1 MSQPELELELELEK
15 TNDPEIDTTT
25 TEPPLWPPTDQGF
38 LRIAKSAASHLE
50 EKKFTSVLVY
60 ADNPSIMIF
69 DPVHING
76 APREMRGFSV
86 QLPTGKHEFTVIIS
100 EID

>member
-1 MSQPELELELELEK
+1 MSQPEFELEK
-15 TNDPEIDTTT
+15 TNDPEIDTT

-38 LRIAKSAASHLE
+38 LRIAKSAASHLA

-86 QLPTGKHEFTVIIS
+86 QLPTGTHEFTVIIS